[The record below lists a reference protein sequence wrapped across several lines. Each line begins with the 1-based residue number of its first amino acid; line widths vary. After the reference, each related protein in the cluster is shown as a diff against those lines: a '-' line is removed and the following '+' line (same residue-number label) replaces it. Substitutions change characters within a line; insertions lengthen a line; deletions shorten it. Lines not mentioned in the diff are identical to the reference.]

1 MDGKSSE
8 TEKSIMRLPPEVE
21 SNSVY
26 DIVYAFKSLL
36 RLRESN
42 STKSVIQAQAI
53 LSKLRGIFGND
64 STAQTFIYLCMHGAA
79 TSWILQCQLEMPEA
93 TVYRAFKQLR
103 SLGFIK
109 PAIKV
114 KKAQGSRGGPRPTIW
129 ILDGS
134 SNDDVADALRLH
146 YRMLSPKYRIAEEVA
161 QSILDEY
168 LTPRH
173 NTEITY
179 REIIIH
185 IKELKIPFNS
195 PDIADL
201 AANYLHER
209 GIKVWR

>member
-1 MDGKSSE
+1 
-8 TEKSIMRLPPEVE
+8 MRLPTEDE
-21 SNSVY
+21 SNPVY

-42 STKSVIQAQAI
+42 YSKSVIHAQAI
-53 LSKLRGIFGND
+53 LSKLRGIFGNY
-64 STAQTFIYLCMHGAA
+64 STAETFIYLCMHGAA
-79 TSWILQCQLEMPEA
+79 TSFILQCKLEMPEA
-93 TVYRAFKQLR
+93 TVYRTLKQLR

-114 KKAQGSRGGPRPTIW
+114 AKVKGSRGGPRPTIW
-129 ILDGS
+129 SLEGS
-134 SNDDVADALRLH
+134 SKDDVADALKLH
-146 YRMLSPKYRIAEEVA
+146 YQLLNPKYRVAEEVA

-168 LTPRH
+168 LTPKH
-173 NTEITY
+173 ATEITY

-185 IKELKIPFNS
+185 IKELRIPFRS

-201 AANYLHER
+201 AANYLQEQ

>member
-1 MDGKSSE
+1 
-8 TEKSIMRLPPEVE
+8 MRLSPEVE
-21 SNSVY
+21 GDPIY

-36 RLRESN
+36 LLRGGN
-42 STKSVIQAQAI
+42 SSKSIIHAQAI

-64 STAQTFIYLCMHGAA
+64 STAQTFIYLCMHGAT
-79 TSWILQCQLEMPEA
+79 TSWILQCKLEMPEA
-93 TVYRAFKQLR
+93 TVYRALKQLR

-114 KKAQGSRGGPRPTIW
+114 KKAKNSRGGPRPTMW
-129 ILDGS
+129 ILEDS
-134 SNDDVADALRLH
+134 SNADVADALRLH

-173 NTEITY
+173 SIEITY

-185 IKELKIPFNS
+185 IKDLKIPFKS
-195 PDIADL
+195 PDIAEL